1 MLTKEK
7 LMIRLSEELIFQFDE
22 FYQLDQ
28 SLIND
33 KQIAIKIL
41 NSNNLLFEF
50 FPYFFRD
57 DEEVAYAAIQ
67 RNGYPFRFASER
79 LKNDRLFIL
88 EATKNGIGENFQYLN
103 EIFKNDIE
111 IASLALN
118 FDPYGVFGFI
128 GDSLKNN
135 FEFMLLAISRCGDI
149 AAYECSQEL
158 LLNINFVYKAIKIY
172 PDSYMPIAKSEN
184 PLSINK
190 DVILLTLN
198 EMHVYEH
205 YRTEYLYD
213 AIYNTIK
220 NEAINDNEINE
231 LLIKVK
237 KSM

>member
-1 MLTKEK
+1 MNIILLGYNGLIGSHILESLEKKLTKSYDFK
-7 LMIRLSEELIFQFDE
+7 IICVGR
-22 FYQLDQ
+22 
-28 SLIND
+28 N
-33 KQIAIKIL
+33 IK
-41 NSNNLLFEF
+41 NK
-50 FPYFFRD
+50 P
-57 DEEVAYAAIQ
+57 
-67 RNGYPFRFASER
+67 
-79 LKNDRLFIL
+79 
-88 EATKNGIGENFQYLN
+88 
-103 EIFKNDIE
+103 FKNRKIRFVKWNF
-111 IASLALN
+111 LN
-118 FDPYGVFGFI
+118 FSKSKLSF
-128 GDSLKNN
+128 LKNN

-158 LLNINFVYKAIKIY
+158 LLNINFVFKAIKIC

-198 EMHVYEH
+198 EMRVYEH